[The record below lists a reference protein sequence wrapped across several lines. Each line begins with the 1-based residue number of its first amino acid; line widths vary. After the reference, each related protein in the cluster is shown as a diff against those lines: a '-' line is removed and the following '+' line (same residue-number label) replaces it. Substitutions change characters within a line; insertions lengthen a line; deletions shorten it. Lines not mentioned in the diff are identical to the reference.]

1 MPEYY
6 SYEINICGK
15 KYKVQTDENQE
26 YVKKIEDMINSKI
39 LQFRKADKKFDNY
52 ASLIFTTFVISDKY
66 LKVLT
71 QLEDNKKEKPEVI
84 SLAEVKRIKD
94 EKINLSN
101 ELEDAIQEKD
111 KYLQELIQKNSEI
124 DILRNKL
131 HEYEKLISEKEEEL
145 LIMEEL
151 TRELEQKNKK
161 ISHDL
166 FLIKEEI
173 EIRD

>member
-84 SLAEVKRIKD
+84 SLAEVK
-94 EKINLSN
+94 
-101 ELEDAIQEKD
+101 
-111 KYLQELIQKNSEI
+111 
-124 DILRNKL
+124 
-131 HEYEKLISEKEEEL
+131 
-145 LIMEEL
+145 
-151 TRELEQKNKK
+151 
-161 ISHDL
+161 
-166 FLIKEEI
+166 
-173 EIRD
+173 